1 MADDTADYVTMTRA
15 GYHSTEWLVAVMRYN
30 AGAGDHVMRE
40 VSDKL
45 TYHGAVHLA
54 SQWSKEKGLEL
65 RYIGR
70 GKR

>member
-15 GYHSTEWLVAVMRYN
+15 GYQSTEWIVAVMRYS
-30 AGAGDHVMRE
+30 AGDYIMRE
-40 VSDKL
+40 VSEKL

-65 RYIGR
+65 RYIGK